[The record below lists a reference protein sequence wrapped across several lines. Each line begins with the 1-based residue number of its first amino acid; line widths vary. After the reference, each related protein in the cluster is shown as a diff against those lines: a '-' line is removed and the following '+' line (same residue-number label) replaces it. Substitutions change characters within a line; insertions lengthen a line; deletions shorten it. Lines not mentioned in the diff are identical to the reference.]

1 MSVSLP
7 LKPNPTSCN
16 GSLPVLADL
25 ETKRVDAPFQ
35 EIWTLLRIGLVFT
48 VVQEN
53 VHILLLVMVQN
64 ELLISEE
71 CRVGHL

>member
-1 MSVSLP
+1 M
-7 LKPNPTSCN
+7 SCN
-16 GSLPVLADL
+16 GSLPVLANL
-25 ETKRVDAPFQ
+25 GTKRADAPFQ
-35 EIWTLLRIGLVFT
+35 EIWILLRIGLVFT